1 MFQFQLHLIVS
12 PPTDRDGN
20 GKLKTGAA
28 AESEPIA
35 AEYAPTV
42 AAAAVCASSIAEYEP
57 PSAAAEGIAKTIAAA
72 AAEENVAD
80 GAAGDGTAAV
90 E

>member
-1 MFQFQLHLIVS
+1 MVCCLQ
-12 PPTDRDGN
+12 DRDGN

-35 AEYAPTV
+35 AEYAPTAAV
-42 AAAAVCASSIAEYEP
+42 AAVYASSTAEYEP
-57 PSAAAEGIAKTIAAA
+57 PSAAAEGTAKTTA